1 MNQDSKFKKLLKEEI
16 KLILIQEGW
25 KEKLAGY
32 AGAGL
37 TGLALGGLLG
47 TAPVEGERSIRN
59 RERIEQAE
67 TDIIKTILA
76 STDVSSVKELN
87 ELGDDD
93 FIAAVDIIID
103 NIKSKTNI
111 SDADKRKLS
120 EFIIKLKRRLSRT
133 TSGRNMVTK
142 LNQLSF

>member
-1 MNQDSKFKKLLKEEI
+1 MNQNSKFKKLLKEEI

-32 AGAGL
+32 AGTVL

-47 TAPVEGERSIRN
+47 TAPVEGERSARN
-59 RERIEQAE
+59 RERTEQA
-67 TDIIKTILA
+67 TVDIIKSILT
-76 STDVSSVKELN
+76 STGVDSVEELN

-93 FIAAVDIIID
+93 FIAAVDIIIE
-103 NIKSKTNI
+103 NINNKRNI

-120 EFIIKLKRRLSRT
+120 DFIIKLKRRLPRT
-133 TSGRNMVTK
+133 TSGRNMIAR
-142 LNQLSF
+142 LNRLSF